1 MQGGCGEKKRGPW
14 TGGLLQRRRRRAEVT
29 MKKLTINEIA
39 ERAGVSK
46 TTVSFYLNGKTNKMS
61 DETKRRIQHII
72 DETGYEPNAAAR
84 AMKAKSSGMIGVIL
98 GDLADPYSCQA
109 LKGLEDAAGSQNI
122 QVMVAG
128 SGMNFNSEK
137 EIVERMLKMG
147 AEGFVIQ
154 STYRFGMMAGSLEKK
169 RRPIVYLDAK
179 PYDYRGRCVKSNHYE
194 CVYQVITECIGKGY
208 EDFMMFSDDFSTSST
223 GFESMQGYKDALQDA
238 VRDGGTFYM
247 AEGRR
252 SGDVYEVLS
261 QNLNLERRTLIYV
274 ADPPLYQVVYQALR
288 RYPDYMELLKGRV
301 GLIGFDCDGW
311 TRMTTPP
318 LAAIITPA
326 YQEGVKAAEE
336 LMDILDGKKAEGDV
350 VFKNIVKYRESV
362 N

>member
-1 MQGGCGEKKRGPW
+1 
-14 TGGLLQRRRRRAEVT
+14 

-39 ERAGVSK
+39 EKAGVSK

-61 DETKRRIQHII
+61 EETMRRIQQII
-72 DETGYEPNAAAR
+72 AETGYEPNAAAR
-84 AMKAKSSGMIGVIL
+84 AMKSKTTRSIGVIL
-98 GDLADPYSCQA
+98 GDLSDAYSCQA
-109 LKGLEDAAGSQNI
+109 LKGLEDAAGSLGV
-122 QVMVAG
+122 QVMVSG

-154 STYRFGMMAGSLEKK
+154 STYRFGMLAGSLEKK

-179 PYDYRGRCVKSNHYE
+179 PYDYRGRCVKSNNYE
-194 CVYQVITECIGKGY
+194 CVYQTISECIEKGY
-208 EDFMMFSDDFSTSST
+208 EEFIMFSDDASNSST
-223 GFESMQGYKDALQDA
+223 GFENMQGYKDALQDA
-238 VRDGGTFYM
+238 VREGGTFYM
-247 AEGRR
+247 PEGRR
-252 SGDVYEVLS
+252 SGDVYEVLK
-261 QNLNLERRTLIYV
+261 QNLNTEKRTLIYV
-274 ADPPLYQVVYQALR
+274 ADAPLYPVVYQAIR
-288 RYPDYMELLKGRV
+288 RYPDYIELLSGKV

-311 TRMTTPP
+311 TRMATPP

-336 LMDILDGKKAEGDV
+336 LLDILDGHKSEGDV

-362 N
+362 R